1 MRIINYVFK
10 VHILR
15 LKEENNAIKRNKN
28 AD

>member
-1 MRIINYVFK
+1 MRIMKYVLK

-15 LKEENNAIKRNKN
+15 LKEENNAIKRNNN